1 MSRNTVHQMRGSEG
15 QFRFTHALPMYPT
28 ILETLWPKEVNYAHL
43 NQTGP
48 PGAPLGP
55 LKPP

>member
-1 MSRNTVHQMRGSEG
+1 MRGSEG

-28 ILETLWPKEVNYAHL
+28 ILETLGPKEVKYVHF

-48 PGAPLGP
+48 PGAPLAP

>member
-1 MSRNTVHQMRGSEG
+1 MRGSEG
-15 QFRFTHALPMYPT
+15 QFRFTHALPMYHT
-28 ILETLWPKEVNYAHL
+28 ILETLGPKEVKYVQFY
-43 NQTGP
+43 QTVL